1 MTDKLEAMWKDQEE
15 FMDLLREK
23 RGFPSFPLDLSKKS
37 DQKFIKNIT
46 HECMHE
52 LFEANQK
59 LSNSKDHRATEV
71 NDLNRDEYV
80 EELID
85 SLHYFFEIA
94 ILSGV
99 SMDELF
105 RAYMQK
111 GRVNRD
117 RIESGY

>member
-1 MTDKLEAMWKDQEE
+1 MSDRLEAMWKDQEE
-15 FMDLLREK
+15 FMELLREK

-52 LFEANQK
+52 LFEANQH
-59 LSNSKDHRATEV
+59 LRNSKDHRATDV
-71 NDLNRDEYV
+71 SDLDREAYI

-105 RAYMQK
+105 AAYMKK
-111 GRVNRD
+111 GEINRK
-117 RIESGY
+117 RIASGY

>member
-1 MTDKLEAMWKDQEE
+1 MSDRLEAMWKDQQE
-15 FMDLLREK
+15 FMELLREK
-23 RGFPSFPLDLSKKS
+23 REFPSFPLNLSKKS

-59 LSNSKDHRATEV
+59 LSNSKDHRITEV
-71 NDLNRDEYV
+71 NDLDRDEYV

-105 RAYMQK
+105 AAYMKK
-111 GRVNRD
+111 GEINRK
-117 RIESGY
+117 RIATGY